1 MVGRH
6 GQAGAAL
13 IIGLILISVMS
24 ILSVA
29 VMRQSSI
36 DQRVVGNVHD
46 KQKALH
52 AADSATRRMLNS
64 IGSAGYSVAD
74 FVNNS
79 GKPGRFDLRRSGFKA
94 GAKRRVAWKMLR
106 KAKSWPV
113 GSTTAHVAMANKI
126 AGDDPMNLSRAPQF
140 AAAMHDPVLRLG
152 TSDYKCVPFTLL
164 GYGTGSDR
172 HSKSVIEM
180 NVIPRSTCYRIK
192 VK

>member
-1 MVGRH
+1 MTGYNR
-6 GQAGAAL
+6 QAGAAL

-64 IGSAGYSVAD
+64 IGSTGYTVAD
-74 FVNNS
+74 FVSNRNR
-79 GKPGRFDLRRSGFKA
+79 PGRYDLRRSGFKA
-94 GAKRRVAWKMLR
+94 GAKRRVAWKTLR
-106 KAKSWPV
+106 RAKNWPV
-113 GSTTAHVAMANKI
+113 GSGTAHVAMSNKI
-126 AGDDPMNLSRAPQF
+126 AGDDPMKLSRAPQF
-140 AAAMHDPVLRLG
+140 AAGMHDPVLRLG
-152 TSDYKCVPFTLL
+152 TSDFKCVPFTLL
-164 GYGTGSDR
+164 GYGTGSDS

-180 NVIPRSTCYRIK
+180 NVIPRSTCYRVK